1 MCDPR
6 ITSEFWQTWKN
17 FEVRHG
23 NEDTMREMLRIK
35 RSVQAIYN
43 TQFNMMA
50 VQYMNSTNKDG
61 EGAGDAMSQLENKA
75 KDALLAQNRI
85 ITGAAADSQIRF
97 VRGETQEA
105 SGAKSKVVNPEEIN
119 IDDSEED
126 EEEEEEEEEE
136 DKNNDNEA
144 NKEDNNVLKNK
155 NDSLL
160 KKLKIEQ
167 KAIPAKV
174 FGGLKATTE
183 DEDDDENNSKLV

>member
-1 MCDPR
+1 
-6 ITSEFWQTWKN
+6 
-17 FEVRHG
+17 
-23 NEDTMREMLRIK
+23 
-35 RSVQAIYN
+35 
-43 TQFNMMA
+43 MMA

-105 SGAKSKVVNPEEIN
+105 GGAKSKVVNPEEIN

-126 EEEEEEEEEE
+126 EEEEEEEEE